1 MWYIASARAARY
13 SIYNCHGYVICDVKC
28 GVYNMYIGKF
38 CMYLGAYVC
47 ILQHPPTNLALYNW

>member
-47 ILQHPPTNLALYNW
+47 ILQHPPTN